1 MRLALGLA
9 VTLASSLAVAGP
21 ITAGVHLGVDQ
32 SKESGLAGED
42 PNHAVGLFGRIGFT
56 PRLSGQLEIQRIK
69 LANDSTEVR
78 SVTGLLVVDLS
89 SSKTWV
95 PVLLVGFGAD
105 HASSS
110 QNGYIDCIDCG
121 GYESSESATHI
132 EGGFGLEYRAA
143 GGLTIGADVRMGGR
157 SMPDEKAVP
166 LAGDVKQPTTALYYA
181 SGLDEG
187 EYRSARITMGIRF

>member
-1 MRLALGLA
+1 MHLVLGLA

-42 PNHAVGLFGRIGFT
+42 PNHAVGLFGRLGFT

-69 LANDSTEVR
+69 LANDTTEVR
-78 SVTGLLVVDLS
+78 SITGLLVVDLS

-110 QNGYIDCIDCG
+110 ESSYIDCIDCG
-121 GYESSESATHI
+121 GYSSSQSATHI
-132 EGGFGLEYRAA
+132 EGGFGLEYRAP

-166 LAGDVKQPTTALYYA
+166 LAGVREPATALYYN
-181 SGLDEG
+181 SGLQEG
-187 EYRSARITMGIRF
+187 EYRSARITAGIRF